1 MAIDFG
7 ALDVY
12 LLLGGEDVV
21 IGGVDEEIDFGCPES
36 AKSFG
41 GRATKQNLRN
51 VSLRVCCGVLLR
63 FGVLQ
68 KVIPTA

>member
-1 MAIDFG
+1 MSI
-7 ALDVY
+7 Y
-12 LLLGGEDVV
+12 CWGEDVV

-51 VSLRVCCGVLLR
+51 VRR
-63 FGVLQ
+63 
-68 KVIPTA
+68 P